1 MAYSD
6 FKLEQMLD
14 KFSLSLIEQDLFET
28 SVDIQPSQWLL
39 ETLAKGRRF
48 AMTAS
53 TEKAKSEFIIA
64 PTLLE
69 VESYHHNQI
78 AIYSG
83 KNLEAD
89 SANSLSGECDFIIGK
104 GSVSAIISTPIIAIA
119 EAKRESLETGLG
131 QCVAQMY
138 GANIYN
144 HKHGEDTNKIYG
156 CVTTG
161 DLWQFMKLEDK
172 VLTIDPNV
180 IYLNELARILSY
192 FNSIIKE
199 FL

>member
-1 MAYSD
+1 MAYGD
-6 FKLEQMLD
+6 FKFEQVIE
-14 KFSLSLIEQDLFET
+14 KFSLSLVERDLFK
-28 SVDIQPSQWLL
+28 SAADIHPSQWLI

-48 AMTAS
+48 ALTAS

-69 VESYHHNQI
+69 VEGNYPNQI

-83 KNLEAD
+83 KNLEVNIAD
-89 SANSLSGECDFIIGK
+89 GLSGECDFIIGK
-104 GSVSAIISTPIIAIA
+104 GSVSAIIGTPIIALV
-119 EAKRESLETGLG
+119 EAKRESLENGLG

-138 GANIYN
+138 GSIIYN
-144 HKHGEDTNKIYG
+144 QKHGDISNKVYG

-161 DLWQFMKLEDK
+161 DLWQFLKLEDK
-172 VLTIDPNV
+172 VLTIDRNV
-180 IYLNELARILSY
+180 IYLNELDRILSC
-192 FNSIIKE
+192 FSAIITE

>member
-1 MAYSD
+1 MAYGD
-6 FKLEQMLD
+6 FKFEQVLE
-14 KFSLSLIEQDLFET
+14 KFSLSLVERDLFEA
-28 SVDIQPSQWLL
+28 VIDIHPSQWLI

-48 AMTAS
+48 ALTAS

-69 VESYHHNQI
+69 VEGNYPNQI

-83 KNLEAD
+83 KNLEANIAD
-89 SANSLSGECDFIIGK
+89 GLSGECDFIIGK
-104 GSVSAIISTPIIAIA
+104 GSVSAIIGTPIIALV
-119 EAKRESLETGLG
+119 EAKRESIENGLG
-131 QCVAQMY
+131 QCAAQMY
-138 GANIYN
+138 GSVIYN
-144 HKHGEDTNKIYG
+144 QKHGENSNKVYG

-172 VLTIDPNV
+172 LITIDRNV
-180 IYLNELARILSY
+180 IYLNELDRILSC
-192 FNSIIKE
+192 FNAIIAE